1 MPPITKLQFHTLNA
15 MMDDAE
21 DVEQLYLAVT
31 RDCLLQPRFSLGV
44 IIDVIRL
51 MVDEGYIKA
60 NYTNDARLAPL
71 ESLNVSLLHHY
82 WFSPTQKG
90 KQSWE
95 AHQSHSAG

>member
-1 MPPITKLQFHTLNA
+1 
-15 MMDDAE
+15 
-21 DVEQLYLAVT
+21 
-31 RDCLLQPRFSLGV
+31 
-44 IIDVIRL
+44 